1 MHFQHLDFPTACM
14 STDICCPGEIRRV
27 AEALKM
33 LQAFVAEKTR
43 CWLASIRAVV
53 FGEFRVLVL
62 EAVVKGPGLV
72 VFISGQL
79 KLRSFYSFNQ
89 FTQFTNFTQFTR
101 FTHFALKYR
110 SVPLYFPSNL
120 LERRSIGVKASPAQT
135 EKLAQ
140 VHLEESLHLW
150 PETIH
155 LLNGHQNSW
164 QMDVRTKKKYG
175 H

>member
-72 VFISGQL
+72 VFISRHL

-101 FTHFALKYR
+101 FTPFCPEVQER
-110 SVPLYFPSNL
+110 SFVFSFKPLGKTKH
-120 LERRSIGVKASPAQT
+120 RCQSITS
-135 EKLAQ
+135 
-140 VHLEESLHLW
+140 S
-150 PETIH
+150 
-155 LLNGHQNSW
+155 
-164 QMDVRTKKKYG
+164 D
-175 H
+175 